1 MLFFISKHTKDYEKI
16 GVATTDTVDTFPDL
30 VSPQHL
36 ADKIGLYVPRR
47 AVSNTL
53 RPTAQYNP
61 TLLILNTHPLRY
73 KNI

>member
-53 RPTAQYNP
+53 TSHGAIQSHSTDSKY
-61 TLLILNTHPLRY
+61 TSFAL
-73 KNI
+73 